1 MLLLALLTALL
12 AALLAALL
20 GLSMRGS
27 HARAVFTGRPHQV
40 ARKLAATLH
49 AIASGKLTVG
59 WAVPRAEGGAS
70 AASGL
75 APGARAGT
83 RASSGRAAPSIKD
96 VLDDRRASG
105 ELCETEEAEG
115 AEEEDASVVQ
125 FSPYLLAYLP
135 RWKGAAADGDHAA
148 EPARDEE
155 RSKQAAAEC
164 NIDPDWVGAWVQE
177 SVENDKLDEI
187 MKKEGALWLVRKA
200 ILSHKREFS
209 VEVSEQG
216 FVLLKTHVPAV
227 TTLAFRIYPSEE
239 LAQPTTV
246 AIIGVTGVATAFWEG
261 RALVNKVARSRE
273 GRTRSLARWL
283 AGSPACLLACL
294 LGCLAAWLP
303 ACLPAY
309 LPACLLAH
317 TCLLLTYS
325 LRSSRATRAA
335 PT

>member
-1 MLLLALLTALL
+1 
-12 AALLAALL
+12 
-20 GLSMRGS
+20 
-27 HARAVFTGRPHQV
+27 
-40 ARKLAATLH
+40 
-49 AIASGKLTVG
+49 
-59 WAVPRAEGGAS
+59 
-70 AASGL
+70 
-75 APGARAGT
+75 
-83 RASSGRAAPSIKD
+83 
-96 VLDDRRASG
+96 
-105 ELCETEEAEG
+105 
-115 AEEEDASVVQ
+115 VQ

-135 RWKGAAADGDHAA
+135 RWKGAAAA

-227 TTLAFRIYPSEE
+227 TTLAFRVYPSEE

-261 RALVNKVARSRE
+261 QALVNKVVKSHK
-273 GRTRSLARWL
+273 GRTDLITSRIVWELDKST
-283 AGSPACLLACL
+283 AGKLRLV
-294 LGCLAAWLP
+294 
-303 ACLPAY
+303 
-309 LPACLLAH
+309 
-317 TCLLLTYS
+317 LTNNEEFGVYRVVCVKKGS
-325 LRSSRATRAA
+325 KK
-335 PT
+335 